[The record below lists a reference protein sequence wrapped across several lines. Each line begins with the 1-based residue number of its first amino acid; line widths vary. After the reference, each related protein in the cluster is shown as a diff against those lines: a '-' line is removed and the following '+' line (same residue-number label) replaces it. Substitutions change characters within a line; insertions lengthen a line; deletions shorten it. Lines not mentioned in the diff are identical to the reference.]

1 MVNNKSRTFL
11 LPLLSELVG
20 FEKRFH
26 KNIVNTYI
34 EFSCGNYDNCIGILQ
49 DFSFKNPDYT
59 SYEHRFIKNSLFRE
73 LKDIEDNQVLYIFD
87 FPEEYLHEYNCYKK
101 GQYSKFGIDAK
112 ELILEYFAHVYK
124 DNMNA
129 IPFLMKTKQVL
140 FKDQKL
146 KRQMEKKLVV
156 KIEDSAELAGVP
168 NLEAEMFDTLK
179 YKTNENKEKQIDNNI
194 FDSKE

>member
-26 KNIVNTYI
+26 KNIVNTYT
-34 EFSCGNYDNCIGILQ
+34 EFSCGNYDNCIGVVQ

-101 GQYSKFGIDAK
+101 GQYSKF
-112 ELILEYFAHVYK
+112 ERNRYFCGDLHRNCCFNFRPSLVIVMIRTRSSCSMFCAQV
-124 DNMNA
+124 A
-129 IPFLMKTKQVL
+129 SGSLALM
-140 FKDQKL
+140 
-146 KRQMEKKLVV
+146 
-156 KIEDSAELAGVP
+156 
-168 NLEAEMFDTLK
+168 
-179 YKTNENKEKQIDNNI
+179 
-194 FDSKE
+194 